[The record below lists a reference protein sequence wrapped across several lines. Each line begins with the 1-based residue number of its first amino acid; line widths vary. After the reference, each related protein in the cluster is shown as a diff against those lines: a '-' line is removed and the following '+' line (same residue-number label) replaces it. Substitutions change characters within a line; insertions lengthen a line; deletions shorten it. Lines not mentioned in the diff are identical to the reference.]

1 MRNPFKKKSEGLK
14 VAEELEASGIQFVPL
29 VIMNDE
35 DYEML
40 KVEAIHRMKV
50 IEKYYKEQYEA
61 SCSSIQA

>member
-1 MRNPFKKKSEGLK
+1 MRNPFRKKSGGLK
-14 VAEELEASGIQFVPL
+14 VAEELEASGIEFIPL
-29 VIMNDE
+29 VTMNDE

-40 KVEAIHRMKV
+40 KFEAKHRLKV

>member
-1 MRNPFKKKSEGLK
+1 MRNPFKNKSGGLK
-14 VAEELEASGIQFVPL
+14 VAEELEAQGFEFIPL
-29 VIMNDE
+29 VIMNYE

-40 KVEAIHRMKV
+40 KVESIHRMKV